1 MVIDSQV
8 LSFIQYSPAIGEV
21 DVHVIPIGNDWMAPI
36 IFYLKK
42 WMLSDDR
49 NTSLRQKV

>member
-1 MVIDSQV
+1 MVIDSQI
-8 LSFIQYSPAIGEV
+8 LSFIQYSPTIGEV

-42 WMLSDDR
+42 SEGRRCRRHVLC
-49 NTSLRQKV
+49 

>member
-1 MVIDSQV
+1 MVIDSQI

-36 IFYLKK
+36 IFYLKNSEGRRCRRHV
-42 WMLSDDR
+42 LC
-49 NTSLRQKV
+49 